1 MDREEVDLLRTLIV
15 EMSEAIADK
24 YSSSF
29 WPYAPGSLASEEAR
43 SVDTDLVNTVLEQVE
58 AAIDSA
64 GQHLTALSRAL
75 DPSAKIVV
83 VPAYTLSRTVLEA
96 CARSAWVLDPGVDA
110 LERFS
115 RSLVLLLEERR
126 GEVEIAKA
134 RFGSAAPET
143 KRQEEAWSAESE
155 KIFEKAE
162 SVRIAL
168 QRNNKGRVTKVGGH
182 ALRVRST
189 VVVKQALY
197 AEEAYRV
204 LSGLEHQRTYRQR
217 DMTTRAVPI
226 PGTQHVKRERS
237 MSEDQLRWLT
247 RSVIRWYGMATW
259 RSFAY
264 SGYDLGWMAKTL
276 REAAQVVDLREDVWQ
291 LAGEASDPF
300 PE

>member
-1 MDREEVDLLRTLIV
+1 METEEVDLLRTLVV
-15 EMSEAIADK
+15 EMSEKITGK

-29 WPYAPGSLASEEAR
+29 WPYAPGSLAAEEAQ
-43 SVDTDLVNTVLEQVE
+43 SVDSDLANTALEQVE

-64 GQHLTALSRAL
+64 GQHLTALCRAL

-96 CARSAWVLDPGVDA
+96 CARSAWVLDLGVDC

-143 KRQEEAWSAESE
+143 KRQEEVWSAERE
-155 KIFEKAE
+155 KIFEKAQ
-162 SVRIAL
+162 SVGIAL
-168 QRNNKGRVTKVGGH
+168 QRSNKGTVTKVGGH

-189 VVVKQALY
+189 AVAREALH

-204 LSGLEHQRTYRQR
+204 LSSLEHQRAYRQR

-247 RSVIRWYGMATW
+247 RSVVRWYGIATW

-276 REAAQVVDLREDVWQ
+276 REAAQVVGLPEDFWE
-291 LAGEASDPF
+291 LPGETNDPF

>member
-1 MDREEVDLLRTLIV
+1 MSGCAPPSSPSIA
-15 EMSEAIADK
+15 EMSEKIADK

-29 WPYAPGSLASEEAR
+29 WPYAPGSLANEEAR
-43 SVDTDLVNTVLEQVE
+43 SVDSDLVNTALDQVE
-58 AAIDSA
+58 AALDSA
-64 GQHLTALSRAL
+64 GQHLKALSRAL

-96 CARSAWVLDPGVDA
+96 CARSAWILDLGVDS

-134 RFGSAAPET
+134 RFGSVAPET
-143 KRQEEAWSAESE
+143 IRQQEAWSAERE
-155 KIFEKAE
+155 RIFRKAQ
-162 SVRIAL
+162 SVGIAL
-168 QRNNKGRVTKVGGH
+168 QRNNKGSVTRVGGH

-189 VVVKQALY
+189 VVVKQALH

-204 LSGLEHQRTYRQR
+204 LSSLEHQRAYRQR
-217 DMTTRAVPI
+217 GMTTRAVPI
-226 PGTQHVKRERS
+226 PGTQHMKHERS

-247 RSVIRWYGMATW
+247 RSVVRWYGVATW
-259 RSFAY
+259 RSLAY
-264 SGYDLGWMAKTL
+264 SGYDLGWMANTL
-276 REAAQVVDLREDVWQ
+276 SEAAQVVELPDDFWEPS
-291 LAGEASDPF
+291 GEASDPF